1 MESSTN
7 NYLNSLHV
15 LLKKLSSEIDNK
27 SPHGNLAYMLNPMN
41 SKHFMSVIEDVDKFV
56 QSTERSFS
64 PIGTPSTENISKST
78 TNYLSLFHLVIDG
91 YAVSSLAVIGL
102 VLNIIGVFILTTG
115 QRREKIIN
123 LLVASL
129 FAFDATYLLCKML
142 KSMAFWLIS
151 IPRAYFKAYMITVV
165 YVLRYSMIASILML
179 VTISRARLC
188 AIKKPLQ
195 HNPLSWQGR
204 RNYCLRYWIRVIIS
218 SMLLTIPFYH
228 EIGYE
233 LWESDEPNVAFT
245 ATNSRLHPV
254 FLLVYIGVLNLGILG
269 LIPLLYL
276 ANLNHHIR
284 RELKKEKEQDER
296 LGSRR
301 SDSSNNEESNEDK
314 NTRGL
319 LGIITSFIVLHS
331 FRVLIALAEIDLLLF
346 YNNTKDFQNGSS
358 VPTWLAM
365 SLSINDLLLVV
376 NASINVVIFLMPNL
390 TELLDTFIP
399 TRRER
404 YNRTRFTEFTEMYQK
419 RHQRK
424 ILEKRNSLD
433 LSIISMDNETTHF
446 AEMQSISD
454 ESSKDEIEMMRCE
467 DKEGI
472 IIPEIHLSFAT
483 PCHHR
488 SAYSLFDEPMLDASE
503 DEFDTVQN
511 ASLRRRSMLEGIMNV

>member
-15 LLKKLSSEIDNK
+15 LLKKLSSEIDK
-27 SPHGNLAYMLNPMN
+27 KPPHGNFPYMLNPIN
-41 SKHFMSVIEDVDKFV
+41 SKHFISVIEGVDKYV
-56 QSTERSFS
+56 LSTERSFNT
-64 PIGTPSTENISKST
+64 IATPSTEDISKST

-102 VLNIIGVFILTTG
+102 VLNIIGVCILSTG

-129 FAFDATYLLCKML
+129 LAFDAIYLLSKML
-142 KSMAFWLIS
+142 KSLALWLIS
-151 IPRAYFKAYMITVV
+151 IPRAYFKAYMIIVV

-204 RNYCLRYWIRVIIS
+204 RNYCFRYWIRVIIS
-218 SMLLTIPFYH
+218 SMVLTIPFYY

-233 LWESDEPNVAFT
+233 QWETDDPNLAFT

-254 FLLVYIGVLNLGILG
+254 FLLLYIGFLNLGILG
-269 LIPLLYL
+269 LIPLVYL

-301 SDSSNNEESNEDK
+301 SDSSNNEESNEDR

-319 LGIITSFIVLHS
+319 LGVIVSFIVFHS
-331 FRVLIALAEIDLLLF
+331 FRVMIAIGEIDLLLF
-346 YNNTKDFQNGSS
+346 YNNTTDFQNGSS
-358 VPTWLAM
+358 VPTWLAIC
-365 SLSINDLLLVV
+365 LSINDLLLVI
-376 NASINVVIFLMPNL
+376 NASINAVIYLKPNL

-404 YNRTRFTEFTEMYQK
+404 YNKTRFTEFTEMYQK
-419 RHQRK
+419 RNQRK
-424 ILEKRNSLD
+424 ILEKRKSVD

-446 AEMQSISD
+446 AEMQSISN
-454 ESSKDEIEMMRCE
+454 ESRKDEIEMMMFE
-467 DKEGI
+467 NKEGI
-472 IIPEIHLSFAT
+472 LIPEIRFSFT
-483 PCHHR
+483 GPCRQR
-488 SAYSLFDEPMLDASE
+488 SIRSLFDEPTFDALDG
-503 DEFDTVQN
+503 EFDTVQN
-511 ASLRRRSMLEGIMNV
+511 ASNRRRSMLEGIMNV